1 MLRKGEEME
10 CRIIS
15 DKVTAL
21 KKTRKKI
28 YTNIIWSEIE
38 KYQIEEVYENEKAI
52 VFILTRREKKNI
64 YFAATDIEGLKQLMV
79 NVPKGG
85 VLEYQCRKY
94 NDMQDVF
101 LDMGFEHYTNYI
113 RVNYLY
119 KENPYGKET
128 GKRKLLAELYDP
140 DCCEY
145 AEERDIDELDQITR
159 NSFNPIGDDIFTYE
173 EWKEV
178 IARKECLVIREDE
191 NIVAY
196 YVWRLE
202 GKKYY
207 SNIIVNMGP
216 ANLSYTLERKVFD
229 EMWKNGI
236 HMIYAWFDEKNY
248 KALKRNNITVQKL
261 SGVIYNSIYVKT
273 DGGKL

>member
-1 MLRKGEEME
+1 MLRKGEKME

-21 KKTRKKI
+21 KKKRKKL

-79 NVPKGG
+79 KVPKGG

-94 NDMQDVF
+94 NDMQDYF

-145 AEERDIDELDQITR
+145 ASNGDIDEIDRMTRKMLD
-159 NSFNPIGDDIFTYE
+159 PIGDDIYTKE
-173 EWKEV
+173 EWKAIIEK
-178 IARKECLVIREDE
+178 RECLLIKE
-191 NIVAY
+191 NERIVAY

-207 SNIIVNMGP
+207 VNMLVNMGP
-216 ANLSYTLERKVFD
+216 ANLSYTLERKVF
-229 EMWKNGI
+229 EKMWKNGI
-236 HMIYAWFDEKNY
+236 RMNYAWYDERNTMV
-248 KALKRNNITVQKL
+248 LKRNNVLVNKNTGGEVYNC
-261 SGVIYNSIYVKT
+261 IYWK
-273 DGGKL
+273 KR